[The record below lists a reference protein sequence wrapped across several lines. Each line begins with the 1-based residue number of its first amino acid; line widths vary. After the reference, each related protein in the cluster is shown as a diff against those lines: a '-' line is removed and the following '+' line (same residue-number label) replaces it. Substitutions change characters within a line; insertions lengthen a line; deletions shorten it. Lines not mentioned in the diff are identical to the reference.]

1 MLSSF
6 TVALVCLRW
15 ETLHSKRNED
25 GEELALPARSPE
37 NLHQYVSPRG
47 GVSLTTAIP
56 GDPWADGS
64 QKKSDFASQLP

>member
-6 TVALVCLRW
+6 IVALVCLRW

-47 GVSLTTAIP
+47 GAIP
-56 GDPWADGS
+56 GDPWADSS